1 MKLDTILQIFVV
13 KEKKFF
19 PLFIESAENILVA
32 TDLLL
37 QQTKAS
43 DPEERRSLAHQIKTH
58 ETAGDRITNQIIDEL
73 LDAYV
78 TPFERDDIHNLAE
91 SLDSFLDCIR
101 DASKKI
107 AIYQPKEVSEKMV
120 EIAEYIKKDAEIVLE
135 ITKHFENLRKEVKL
149 VDALC
154 DQIKEDEHLVDDIY
168 ELFMSQ
174 LFEKEEDAKELVK
187 KKNVV
192 QALEDTSDYA
202 KSLSNVIR
210 SIVVKMG

>member
-1 MKLDTILQIFVV
+1 MKLDNILQIFVV

-19 PLFIESAENILVA
+19 PLFIESAENILKA

-37 QQTKAS
+37 KQTQSS
-43 DPEERRSLAHQIKTH
+43 DPEERRSLARQIKTH

-78 TPFERDDIHNLAE
+78 TPFEREDIHNLAE
-91 SLDSFLDCIR
+91 ALDSFLDCIR

-107 AIYQPKEVSEKMV
+107 SIYQPKEVSEKMV

-168 ELFMSQ
+168 EIFMSQ
-174 LFEKEEDAKELVK
+174 LFEKEENAKELVK

-192 QALEDTSDYA
+192 QALEDTSDVA
-202 KSLSNVIR
+202 KSLSNTIR

>member
-1 MKLDTILQIFVV
+1 MKLDNILQIFVV

-19 PLFIESAENILVA
+19 PLFIESAENILKA
-32 TDLLL
+32 TELLL
-37 QQTKAS
+37 KQTQSS
-43 DPEERRSLAHQIKTH
+43 DPEERRSLARQIKTH

-78 TPFERDDIHNLAE
+78 TPFEREDIHNLAE
-91 SLDSFLDCIR
+91 ALDSFLDCIR

-107 AIYQPKEVSEKMV
+107 SIYQPKEVSEKMV

-168 ELFMSQ
+168 EIFMSQ
-174 LFEKEEDAKELVK
+174 LFEKEENAKELVK

-192 QALEDTSDYA
+192 QALEDTSDVA
-202 KSLSNVIR
+202 KSLSNTIR